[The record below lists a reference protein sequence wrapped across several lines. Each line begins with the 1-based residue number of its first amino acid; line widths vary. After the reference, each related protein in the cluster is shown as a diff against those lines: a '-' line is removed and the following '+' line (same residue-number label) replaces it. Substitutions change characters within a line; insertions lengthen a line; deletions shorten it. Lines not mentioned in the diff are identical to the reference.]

1 MIVIHTCR
9 FQCPMV
15 ANSHYNV
22 NKMRFFISASL
33 LALCAS
39 SMIFQAPLHAQTRA
53 IGGGA
58 LVLDDGA
65 GHKVT
70 VYAPSITANY
80 QLKLPSSSAVGAL
93 VNDGSG
99 NLTWAASSG
108 GVSTFSAGTTGLTPS
123 SATSGPVTLAG
134 TLNAVNGG
142 TGHNVYA
149 TGDILYANS
158 TTTLAR
164 LPTGATNQ
172 VLGLSSGSPAW
183 VTNGATITNATST
196 STVAANQ
203 TPFTPTASTTYIRIS
218 NTSGGAINVDG
229 INTAGVSDGRVVT
242 IVNVSATPAET
253 IMLKNQTLGGGMS
266 VGEEFQLPGNTD
278 ILLGQLGAATFIYD
292 ATSGF
297 WELVSTN

>member
-1 MIVIHTCR
+1 
-9 FQCPMV
+9 MV

-196 STVAANQ
+196 SSVAVSQ

-218 NTSGGAINVDG
+218 NTNLGNNIDIDG
-229 INTAGVSDGRVVT
+229 INTAGISDGRMVT
-242 IVNVSATPAET
+242 VVNVSADPSET
-253 IMLKNQTLGGGMS
+253 ITLKNMTLGGGMTLN
-266 VGEEFQLPGNTD
+266 EEFQLPGNTD
-278 ILLGQLGAATFIYD
+278 ILLGQLGAATFIFD
-292 ATSGF
+292 ATSAH